1 MAIGDNGVNI
11 AYKSMME
18 LRLNGYS
25 CEMNTENKSFKALF
39 KTALRKN
46 AKFAIII
53 GDDEIQSGEIAIKNL
68 KTQTQTLAKIDS
80 LVDVA
85 KSLHFDYLQDEKNGG
100 SSENE

>member
-68 KTQTQTLAKIDS
+68 KTQPGETRQKPAPKRALALNPSKQSCSLRTQTI
-80 LVDVA
+80 
-85 KSLHFDYLQDEKNGG
+85 
-100 SSENE
+100 